1 MWARTLLSGFKKP
14 TSLFQQGVLSPLS
27 PLSTISSF
35 PRLFPASS
43 SSVSQ
48 TIAKRYKHE
57 YAPRYK
63 RIRKQF
69 KGRVSVRT
77 GGSLKGNSVEFGEVG
92 LRLKSNGVRMSAL
105 QLKEADKAIQRLL
118 RGTGASLVTRFVCNI
133 AVCVKGNQTRMGKG
147 KGSFEYWACRVPT
160 GKVLFEIQGNVHE
173 HVARDAFISAAK
185 KLPGLYEIVTKESKV
200 RVSPTVVIDKPEPVN
215 YIDLMNKKPSKKWA
229 NIQASKLPEYMMFRG
244 R

>member
-1 MWARTLLSGFKKP
+1 MWARNLLSGLRGPLVFAQQTKV
-14 TSLFQQGVLSPLS
+14 SLLPQM
-27 PLSTISSF
+27 
-35 PRLFPASS
+35 LFP
-43 SSVSQ
+43 SVLL

-77 GGSLKGNSVEFGEVG
+77 GGSIKGNTVEFGQVG
-92 LRLKSNGVRMSAL
+92 LRLKSNGVRMTAL
-105 QLKEADKAIQRLL
+105 QLKQADNSIQRVI

-147 KGSFEYWACRVPT
+147 KGAFDHWACRVPT
-160 GKVLFEIQGNVHE
+160 GKVLFEIKGDVHD
-173 HVARDAFISAAK
+173 HVVKNAFTSAAK
-185 KLPGLYEIVTKESKV
+185 RLPGLFEIVDRNSKV
-200 RVSPTVVIDKPEPVN
+200 RVSPTAVIDKPEPIN
-215 YIDLMNKKPSKKWA
+215 YLEVMKQKPTKKWT
-229 NIQASKLPEYMMFRG
+229 NIQASKLPEYRMFRG